1 MPTQTG
7 IVFDVV
13 DVSNAVQIKI
23 VRGQLVH
30 YLRVMDRLGLDV
42 LVLYRPRESNR
53 IMASCVPLS

>member
-42 LVLYRPRESNR
+42 LVLYSPRESNR
-53 IMASCVPLS
+53 IMAACVPLS